1 MALAWVGSSRLS
13 KKSLTGESPLEVVK
27 NLTVQ
32 AIGFSV
38 SFFELVAGMG
48 REEGLEAGKTGESA
62 VGEFWIVMDEEF

>member
-13 KKSLTGESPLEVVK
+13 KKSLIGESPLEVVK

-38 SFFELVAGMG
+38 SFFELVAGGG
-48 REEGLEAGKTGESA
+48 RGESK
-62 VGEFWIVMDEEF
+62 GSG